1 VAKVSIY
8 TSIERLMQY
17 GLQKNL
23 FHEIDKDYVRNQIL
37 RVLELEDYEQASAP
51 EETEETPVRILKE
64 ILDWA
69 SGNGRLEE
77 NTVTHRDLLDTELMG
92 CLAGRPSEVLRNF
105 QDKADKNGIEAATKD
120 FYQFSKDVHYIRT
133 DRVAKNESW
142 FTDTEYGKLEIT
154 INLSKPEKDPKEI
167 AAAKLAKQASYPK
180 CLLCKENVGYT
191 GRLNH
196 PARQN
201 LRTLPVSLAGENWH
215 LQFSPYVYYNEHAIL
230 LKEEHEPMK
239 ITKKTFDRL
248 LSFVKQFPHY
258 FLGSNA
264 DLPIVGGSIL
274 SHDHFQGG
282 NHDFPMAMAEY
293 ETTFELND
301 FPHIRAGIVKWP
313 MSVIRLQGEQAGDL
327 AEAADYIFRKWSGYS
342 DETAGIYAFSG
353 ETPHNTITPIAR
365 KRDNLYELDLVLRNN
380 RTNEEHPDGIFH
392 PHKEVHHI
400 KKENIGLIEVM
411 GLAVLPGRLKEE
423 LELLAEAMAG
433 SHPEEKIKSDDRIE
447 KHAEWALSIMEKHTF
462 KDKNDCLRILKEETG
477 LVFSE
482 ILEHAGV
489 YKRDEAGREAFL
501 SFSDTL

>member
-1 VAKVSIY
+1 MKGQP
-8 TSIERLMQY
+8 QY
-17 GLQKNL
+17 GLQKKL

-37 RVLELEDYEQASAP
+37 HVLELEDYEQTSAP
-51 EETEETPVRILKE
+51 EEAEETPVRILKV

-69 SGNGRLEE
+69 SENGRLEE

-92 CLAGRPSEVLRNF
+92 RLAGRPSEVVRDF
-105 QDKADKNGIEAATKD
+105 QDEADKNGIEAATKD

-201 LRTLPVSLAGENWH
+201 LRTPPVSLAGENWH

-239 ITKKTFDRL
+239 ITKKTFERS
-248 LSFVKQFPHY
+248 LSFVEQFPHY

-293 ETTFELND
+293 ETTFELNN
-301 FPHIRAGIVKWP
+301 FPKIRAGIVKWP
-313 MSVIRLQGEQAGDL
+313 MSVIRPQGDQAGDL
-327 AEAADYIFRKWSGYS
+327 AEATDYIFRKWSGYS

-353 ETPHNTITPIAR
+353 EAPIIP
-365 KRDNLYELDLVLRNN
+365 LR
-380 RTNEEHPDGIFH
+380 RSP
-392 PHKEVHHI
+392 V
-400 KKENIGLIEVM
+400 
-411 GLAVLPGRLKEE
+411 
-423 LELLAEAMAG
+423 
-433 SHPEEKIKSDDRIE
+433 
-447 KHAEWALSIMEKHTF
+447 
-462 KDKNDCLRILKEETG
+462 
-477 LVFSE
+477 
-482 ILEHAGV
+482 
-489 YKRDEAGREAFL
+489 
-501 SFSDTL
+501 